1 MMLRRRACIVLLAK
15 RLLFSS
21 DECEQENMWPPSDFV
36 GYHLILKEAIL
47 SFWSHRI
54 VFPYFVGQFYLEFQ
68 FLQWKFIITL
78 FVLWVFVIVV
88 YFIFVNSCWVFLASV
103 LLMWQ
108 GVYWEYSLLVFVYI
122 VNISPSLTVIINSLL
137 LFHIGKNII

>member
-1 MMLRRRACIVLLAK
+1 MLRRRACIVLLAK

-36 GYHLILKEAIL
+36 GYHLIILKEAIL